1 MALKACDA
9 ATAMDKQLLVTLIL
23 TFYTSTKRAT
33 VGGHSDGPPMTT
45 ATAGGYSYS
54 PIPTATAG
62 GQSYGPIHTATAGG
76 HSYGSPIHK
85 ATAGGHKYD
94 IVEHTTWT
102 TQPLAAKLSRQHLM
116 WPICH
121 QLPCE
126 TLYGS
131 FTLNIPVI
139 ISLTTPYKSNFT
151 SNVSSWRPRLVFLD
165 DNNND
170 QACVDVKVQD
180 GNILLQSKYKCNND
194 QLLESTYIPL
204 ALYYENKWLHIKILI
219 NNSSSLKI
227 ALFSWSQNKD
237 ILTLSK
243 LKILPSRVRVDNVY
257 QFGYS
262 TLVNYTQNTSS
273 SGTNISTSDT
283 SHLSHNTTT
292 LPTPTKNSQFT
303 YNITVL
309 GTLSGIS
316 CVIIILLVTK
326 SRRYLLNREHHPTI

>member
-1 MALKACDA
+1 
-9 ATAMDKQLLVTLIL
+9 MDKLLLVLLIL
-23 TFYTSTKRAT
+23 TIFTLSITAT
-33 VGGHSDGPPMTT
+33 VGGHSDGSLMTT
-45 ATAGGYSYS
+45 ATAGGYN
-54 PIPTATAG
+54 
-62 GQSYGPIHTATAGG
+62 YGPIHTATAGG
-76 HSYGSPIHK
+76 HSYGPPIHK

-139 ISLTTPYKSNFT
+139 ISLTTPNKSNFI
-151 SNVSSWRPRLVFLD
+151 SNVLSWRPRLVFLD
-165 DNNND
+165 DNNKD

-180 GNILLQSKYKCNND
+180 GNILLQSKYKCYE
-194 QLLESTYIPL
+194 QVLESTYIPL

-227 ALFSWSQNKD
+227 ALFSWTQNKD
-237 ILTLSK
+237 LLTLSK

-283 SHLSHNTTT
+283 SHLGLNTT
-292 LPTPTKNSQFT
+292 LPRTTPTTKPT
-303 YNITVL
+303 LVKD
-309 GTLSGIS
+309 TLSTMKH
-316 CVIIILLVTK
+316 LLVMNVCVVAATDVL
-326 SRRYLLNREHHPTI
+326 SVVLLVFVRTVMET